1 MASKLSLGVGL
12 GTFGMAVMSGTVI
25 LGIVSGNSAAFA
37 QTAPASAD
45 QSSVTVAQYY
55 DGPEIETSSGE
66 HIEPL
71 PTIPRAFNQAYYS
84 NRGNYFDNRQIWKS
98 FSLIFG
104 IPSYPEQA
112 ISHDGRAVDQLYR
125 ELMDQQIASDPVL
138 RSPDLPNPYTGSIL
152 TTPLVI
158 TEDAVESAPM
168 FPPPIRHS
176 YSEPAPAA
184 SQPDRSPTPKHTAAP
199 VPALW

>member
-1 MASKLSLGVGL
+1 MASTISLGIGSLGIGL
-12 GTFGMAVMSGTVI
+12 GT
-25 LGIVSGNSAAFA
+25 LGITVMLGVVGNRAALA
-37 QTAPASAD
+37 QAAPTDTQPVPVA
-45 QSSVTVAQYY
+45 QTVAQYY
-55 DGPEIETSSGE
+55 DGPEIDFSEES
-66 HIEPL
+66 PL

-112 ISHDGRAVDQLYR
+112 ISRDGRAVHQLYR

-138 RSPDLPNPYTGSIL
+138 RAPDLPSPYTGSIL

-158 TEDAVESAPM
+158 TEDAVEPAPM
-168 FPPPIRHS
+168 FPPAIRHS

-184 SQPDRSPTPKHTAAP
+184 SQPDRSSTPSRTAAP